1 MRKVLITGGNKGIGL
16 ETTKLFL
23 EAGYQVIVVA
33 RDFNNFPYKT
43 NSNIQ
48 TIEFDLNKVCEIA
61 VIRNIIGAV
70 DVLVNN
76 AGIMYSL
83 PYDDYPEE
91 NKERLMNVNL
101 YAPIEFITQFYKL
114 MIKNGGGRIINVASV
129 AGQIG
134 HPDIWYGIS
143 KAGILNATKS
153 FAKILAKDGIT
164 VNAVAPGPT
173 LTDMMQ
179 VIPEA
184 RKSAIKANTYSNR
197 FASAEE
203 IAKTIFWLGT
213 DAPEYINGFC
223 IDLNNGAFP
232 R

>member
-1 MRKVLITGGNKGIGL
+1 MKKILITGGNKGIGL

-23 EAGYQVIVVA
+23 NAGYQVIVVA
-33 RDFNNFPYKT
+33 RDFKDFPYK
-43 NSNIQ
+43 NHENIQ
-48 TIEFDLNKVCEIA
+48 TIEFDVSKVNEIA
-61 VIRNIIGAV
+61 VIKNIVGCV

-76 AGIMYSL
+76 AGVMYSL
-83 PYDDYPEE
+83 PYEDYPEE

-101 YAPIEFITQFYKL
+101 YAPIEFITQFSKP
-114 MIKNGGGRIINVASV
+114 MTSNGGGRIINVASV

-134 HPDIWYGIS
+134 HPDVWYGVS

-153 FAKILAKDGIT
+153 FAKLLAKKNIL

-184 RKSAIKANTYSNR
+184 RKTAMKSNTYTQR
-197 FASAEE
+197 FAKPEE
-203 IAKTIFWLGT
+203 IAQTIFWLGT
-213 DAPEYINGFC
+213 TSPEYVNGFC

>member
-1 MRKVLITGGNKGIGL
+1 M

-23 EAGYQVIVVA
+23 NAGYQVIVVA
-33 RDFNNFPYKT
+33 RDFKDFPYK
-43 NSNIQ
+43 NHENIQ
-48 TIEFDLNKVCEIA
+48 TIEFDVSKVNEIA
-61 VIRNIIGAV
+61 VIKNIVGCV

-76 AGIMYSL
+76 AGVMYSL
-83 PYDDYPEE
+83 PYEDYPEE

-101 YAPIEFITQFYKL
+101 YAPIEFITQFSKP
-114 MIKNGGGRIINVASV
+114 MTSNGGGRIINVASV

-134 HPDIWYGIS
+134 HPDVWYGVS

-153 FAKILAKDGIT
+153 FAKLLAKKNIL

-184 RKSAIKANTYSNR
+184 RKTAMKSNTYTQR
-197 FASAEE
+197 FAKPEE
-203 IAKTIFWLGT
+203 IAQTIFWLGT
-213 DAPEYINGFC
+213 TSPEYVNGFC